1 MTDVLIAGAGVGGL
15 AAASGLLADG
25 HGVRVLEAAQ
35 RLRVGGAAVTIFPNG
50 HAALHRLGIYATD
63 LGGRIEAMEFRD
75 AAGRRLSRID
85 LEPVV
90 TRTGFPVS
98 TVPRAAL
105 LTRLVDRLP
114 AGTVVYGA
122 AVEGVDPGP
131 AGTTVT
137 DRSGTARTA
146 DVLVGADGQGSV
158 VRRAVVDP
166 RAPVPSGWT
175 TWQGLN
181 PVLPELANG
190 TCGLFFVGA
199 AGLCGLMPAG
209 HGLLQWWF
217 DTPVAAAG
225 EPGVGDDAADGNAA
239 DNVLS
244 LLRIRFSDYPEPVGA
259 LLDAV
264 TEQDVGRFPHV
275 THEVLDVWGR
285 ETVTLLGDAAH
296 AFPPSQA
303 QGANQALEDAW
314 ALTRALRGRGEVR
327 PLLRAYERGRV
338 PAVRRVS
345 RMATSEITNKP
356 PNLPARAV
364 AGLVPPR
371 LAGLGYLKILRRF
384 SDVLAVTDV

>member
-1 MTDVLIAGAGVGGL
+1 MTDVLIVGAGVGGL

-85 LEPVV
+85 LAPVV
-90 TRTGFPVS
+90 TRTGFPVT

-105 LTRLVDRLP
+105 LTRLVDQVP
-114 AGTVVYGA
+114 PGTVVYGA
-122 AVEGVDPGP
+122 AVDEVDPGA

-137 DRSGTARTA
+137 DRMGSVRTA

-175 TWQGLN
+175 TWQGLS

-190 TCGLFFVGA
+190 TCGVFFVGA

-217 DTPVAAAG
+217 DTPAAEGESSADDDVA
-225 EPGVGDDAADGNAA
+225 DDDVPAR
-239 DNVLS
+239 
-244 LLRIRFSDYPEPVGA
+244 LRTLFCDYPEPVGA

-264 TEQDVGRFPHV
+264 AGQDVGRFPHV

-338 PAVRRVS
+338 PAVRRIS
-345 RMATSEITNKP
+345 RMAASEITNRP
-356 PNLPARAV
+356 PNLPTRAV

-384 SDVLAVTDV
+384 SDVLAVTDA